1 MGARSGTVELVRWPL
16 DRVPGAGDNEPMT
29 RTGTLKQL
37 LCIAAATVAFAVA
50 APLASA
56 GSLPFTF
63 PAWPTAGG
71 FPTWP
76 TTGGV
81 GAFAIGG
88 NQIGSAGCVGTNR
101 PSVGGNNG
109 STSAQTCGALLS
121 FVGPQIGQIASVI
134 GPTVIGSPGAVIMVS
149 AGPIT
154 VLP

>member
-1 MGARSGTVELVRWPL
+1 
-16 DRVPGAGDNEPMT
+16 MT
-29 RTGTLKQL
+29 RRGTLKRL
-37 LCIAAATVAFAVA
+37 FCIAAATGAVA
-50 APLASA
+50 IAAPIASA

-63 PAWPTAGG
+63 PAWPTTGG
-71 FPTWP
+71 IPAWP
-76 TTGGV
+76 TTGGI
-81 GAFAIGG
+81 GAIGIGG

>member
-1 MGARSGTVELVRWPL
+1 
-16 DRVPGAGDNEPMT
+16 MT
-29 RTGTLKQL
+29 RTGTLKRL
-37 LCIAAATVAFAVA
+37 LCVAAATGAMAVA
-50 APLASA
+50 APVASA
-56 GSLPFTF
+56 QFTF
-63 PAWPTAGG
+63 PAWPATGG
-71 FPTWP
+71 FPAWP
-76 TTGGV
+76 AIGGI
-81 GAFAIGG
+81 GAIGVGG

-134 GPTVIGSPGAVIMVS
+134 GPTVIGSPGAVVMVS